1 MPPAVFLTLMLA
13 QQPPAEA
20 GDAAKLERIRR
31 ALAEPPAI
39 TVTSLLP
46 REGPVFRV
54 TVHGPKPDRPVWE
67 AWSAVPSYIR
77 PSMPIHHYEF
87 LQQVTPEAFRAET
100 LYPVGVPIVPLLEL
114 LGKQIRTA
122 QRKSAEARA
131 REEVRLALEKL
142 LACRADPARPGCER

>member
-13 QQPPAEA
+13 QELPAEA

-39 TVTSLLP
+39 TVESPLP

-77 PSMPIHHYEF
+77 PSMPASHYAF
-87 LQQVTPEAFRAET
+87 LYQVTPEAFRGVT
-100 LYPVGVPIVPLLEL
+100 LHPVGVPVLTLLEL
-114 LGKQIRTA
+114 LGKQISTA
-122 QRKSAEARA
+122 LRKSAEARA
-131 REEVRLALEKL
+131 REEVRLALEAL
-142 LACRADPARPGCER
+142 LACKAEPARPGCER